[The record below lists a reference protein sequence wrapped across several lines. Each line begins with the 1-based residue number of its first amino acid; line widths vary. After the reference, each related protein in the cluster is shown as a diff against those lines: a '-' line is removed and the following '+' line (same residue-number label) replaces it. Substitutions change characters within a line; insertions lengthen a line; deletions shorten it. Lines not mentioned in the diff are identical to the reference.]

1 MKFLLVYLIFRSL
14 STANKTNLLSPSE
27 AMKPLIYYYIII
39 GCLNILFSW
48 IAWTC
53 WIIAAERQVRRIRY
67 KLFRSIL
74 RQEIGWFDVHNAGEL
89 SNRLIN
95 DLGKCIH
102 TKITICLI
110 ILCFR

>member
-1 MKFLLVYLIFRSL
+1 VKFLLVYLIFRSL
-14 STANKTNLLSPSE
+14 STANTTNLLSLSE
-27 AMKPLIYYYIII
+27 AIKPLLHFYILLGSLSIF
-39 GCLNILFSW
+39 FSW

-95 DLGKCIH
+95 DLGKYIH